1 MTRRCEV
8 RRYTSYH
15 ILILPGTNAHSPQE
29 KSAHLSCHMK
39 RSPRASPRRKK
50 KPRDL
55 AKARPEVS
63 CGMKHPSTT
72 ISRTAAAGNTNPSLF
87 LACLTVIVRLAV
99 VRGFKVSTHPSTT
112 DFKEG
117 GGEHQLACLPHC
129 HSAAG
134 RGPRL

>member
-1 MTRRCEV
+1 M
-8 RRYTSYH
+8 SH
-15 ILILPGTNAHSPQE
+15 GT
-29 KSAHLSCHMK
+29 LSLSLATAK
-39 RSPRASPRRKK
+39 E

-72 ISRTAAAGNTNPSLF
+72 ISRTAAAGNSNPSLF

-99 VRGFKVSTHPSTT
+99 VRGFKVLTHPSTT

-129 HSAAG
+129 HSAASS
-134 RGPRL
+134 GPRL